1 MANEKL
7 FGNIV
12 KNNLTLEKVNSLVSG
27 PKYTMSREI
36 YEQLLIS
43 ALQINQ
49 IQDYFKQYLLP
60 TTGSTTENEFITKG
74 YVEDNYA
81 KQTGT
86 YLNLTAGK
94 ANKLTSFIVKGRQTT
109 NIGWHKAMEIKA
121 ANVGAIGGTGY
132 SAIVLVNGV
141 RGSTGESVTPAG
153 SSIVEVD
160 CRVDGAT
167 KTFFP
172 KFLKINILNGWLNT
186 RNICAVLSTDN
197 TTISVYINIE

>member
-1 MANEKL
+1 MENIACIKPL
-7 FGNIV
+7 FTFARRTGTSPFAFISDNV
-12 KNNLTLEKVNSLVSG
+12 LV
-27 PKYTMSREI
+27 T
-36 YEQLLIS
+36 
-43 ALQINQ
+43 
-49 IQDYFKQYLLP
+49 DLP
-60 TTGSTTENEFITKG
+60 TDTTNIRLSTVYTTVTEAKNATDDGDGKNIAST
-74 YVEDNYA
+74 YA
-81 KQTGT
+81 KQNGT
-86 YLNLTAGK
+86 YPNLVAGTLN
-94 ANKLTSFIVKGRQTT
+94 SFIVKGRQTT
-109 NIGWHKAMEIKA
+109 NVGWHKAMEIKA